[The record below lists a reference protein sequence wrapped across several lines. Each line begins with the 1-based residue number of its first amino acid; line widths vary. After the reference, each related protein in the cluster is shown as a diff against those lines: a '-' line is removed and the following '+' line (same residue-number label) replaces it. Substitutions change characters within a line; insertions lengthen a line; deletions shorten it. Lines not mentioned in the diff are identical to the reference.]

1 MARGCT
7 PSPRSPRP
15 PACTAPPCTTT
26 STRRADNG
34 RRPAGCAPARRAGR
48 PPGAAPPQHRYRRG
62 DRAACR
68 RRRPGRAPARRAL
81 PAATP
86 APARPRRR
94 QRAAVL
100 TPNPGDAGPDGS
112 RYIPYRP
119 DNEAWLNAAEDPP
132 WLRPRRPAALGW
144 TPEMTPGMAL
154 EDVWI

>member
-1 MARGCT
+1 MAR
-7 PSPRSPRP
+7 PPRGRPRDAGAGLP
-15 PACTAPPCTTT
+15 PRAPPPQQRH
-26 STRRADNG
+26 RRGA
-34 RRPAGCAPARRAGR
+34 RPARRR
-48 PPGAAPPQHRYRRG
+48 P
-62 DRAACR
+62 
-68 RRRPGRAPARRAL
+68 RPGPPPARRAL

-119 DNEAWLNAAEDPP
+119 DNGAWLNAAEDPP

-144 TPEMTPGMAL
+144 TPR
-154 EDVWI
+154 